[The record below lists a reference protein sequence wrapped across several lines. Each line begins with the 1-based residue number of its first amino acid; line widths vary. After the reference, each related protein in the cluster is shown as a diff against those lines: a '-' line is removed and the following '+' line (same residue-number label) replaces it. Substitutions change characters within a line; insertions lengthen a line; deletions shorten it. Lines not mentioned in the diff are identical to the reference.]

1 MKFRTAASCI
11 SIVLALAMPFTVL
24 SMTRALFDNG
34 TARATLNDRENEV
47 RRLADLDG
55 DVRSLASTQASAI
68 LSRHSLSGA
77 DDLSRR
83 LAAARGDLE
92 IARAAFASSTAS
104 LRRALVVGF
113 LCVAAT
119 SWSGSESR
127 NRLAADTTLPGDDR
141 LTRWTTSPSTG
152 KALRR
157 KPPSTDSASA

>member
-1 MKFRTAASCI
+1 MNMKFRTAASCI

-83 LAAARGDLE
+83 LAAARGDLKS
-92 IARAAFASSTAS
+92 RAQRSPAQRQACDAPSSSAFCASPLPAGLAVSLATVWPRIRRFPAMTA
-104 LRRALVVGF
+104 
-113 LCVAAT
+113 
-119 SWSGSESR
+119 
-127 NRLAADTTLPGDDR
+127 
-141 LTRWTTSPSTG
+141 
-152 KALRR
+152 
-157 KPPSTDSASA
+157 